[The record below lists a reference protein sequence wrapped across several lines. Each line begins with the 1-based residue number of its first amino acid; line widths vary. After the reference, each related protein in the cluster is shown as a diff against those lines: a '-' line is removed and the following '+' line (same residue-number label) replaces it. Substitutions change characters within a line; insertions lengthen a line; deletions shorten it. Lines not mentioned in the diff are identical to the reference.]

1 MRAYVLFAV
10 DIGAMATALCAAVQV
25 QTGTYAWQ
33 PGPQVPPRQCPEPS
47 QKDWPSTQPFRSGR
61 REANFTRCSVSIAHR
76 LLAWWLDE
84 QYVKESLANASTT
97 NSLFAKSYD
106 INCELAVLQP
116 T

>member
-1 MRAYVLFAV
+1 
-10 DIGAMATALCAAVQV
+10 
-25 QTGTYAWQ
+25 
-33 PGPQVPPRQCPEPS
+33 
-47 QKDWPSTQPFRSGR
+47 
-61 REANFTRCSVSIAHR
+61 VSIAHR